1 METHYPGY
9 LALLE
14 ELRGSLDQLTG
25 LAKEK
30 NAAVLKD
37 DLLALDEVLKQEQA
51 LSLSLRGLEQRRL
64 KLVRELGL
72 DNVPLSRLC
81 DHCPDESKGQAK
93 QTAERL
99 RASYDIYQSAAGVA
113 KGTLERGLHEL
124 EKIVVG
130 LGGPAAPPPPPSP
143 LRAAPK
149 DPGVEPPP
157 NMKTDFRA

>member
-1 METHYPGY
+1 MSASFQDY
-9 LALLE
+9 LGLLR
-14 ELRGSLDQLTG
+14 ELSGTLGR
-25 LAKEK
+25 LAELNQRKA
-30 NAAVLKD
+30 AAVRQD
-37 DLLALDEVLKQEQA
+37 DLIALDEELKQEQA
-51 LSLSLRGLEQRRL
+51 MTLSLRGLEQRRL

-81 DHCPDESKGQAK
+81 DHCPDEFKGQAK

>member
-14 ELRGSLDQLTG
+14 DQLTG
-25 LAKEK
+25 LALEK

-81 DHCPDESKGQAK
+81 DHCPDEFKGQAK